1 MKRKGLFTILCIL
14 TIFCFSC
21 KGQMNSN
28 EEKDE
33 KIYLSIKYHSDR
45 GYQIPGQVTIEYG
58 SILTAEHLPELY
70 NYDNAYV
77 FRGWYTDKN
86 FNENRRV
93 QIGYKITANLD
104 LYAKWEAKEEEII
117 TYYTVRFD
125 TRVYGYISGSQSQI
139 VQEGG
144 YAYIPETPV
153 PYTEYSEYIFD
164 GWYTDEEC
172 TNPFNFNSPI
182 TSNMTLYA
190 KWKLNITHNEYT
202 VQFNTLGYGYMQ
214 DSCYSQIVQAGGYA
228 YIPETPIPYTE
239 YSEYI
244 FDGWYTDEECSNS
257 FDFNS
262 PITSNITLYAKW
274 KSDMSSVKISLA
286 ESSDIS
292 ISKSTNDSFIM
303 LTVLSGENTNFIW
316 RIDGINQE
324 EASNSLII
332 DTRNLTRGTHAVSVV
347 VILSDNSY
355 KSAMIYITVEE

>member
-1 MKRKGLFTILCIL
+1 MKTKGLFTIFCIL
-14 TIFCFSC
+14 AIFCFSC

-28 EEKDE
+28 EEKEE
-33 KIYLSIKYHSDR
+33 KIYLSIKYHSDH
-45 GYQIPGQVTIEYG
+45 GYQIPEQVTIEYG
-58 SILTAEHLPELY
+58 SILTVEHLPELY
-70 NYDNAYV
+70 NYDDSYV

-86 FNENRRV
+86 FNENSRV
-93 QIGYKITANLD
+93 QIGYKITTNLD
-104 LYAKWEAKEEEII
+104 LYAKWEAKGEETI

-125 TRVYGYISGSQSQI
+125 TRGYGYISGSQSQI
-139 VQEGG
+139 VQECG

-164 GWYTDEEC
+164 GWY
-172 TNPFNFNSPI
+172 I
-182 TSNMTLYA
+182 
-190 KWKLNITHNEYT
+190 
-202 VQFNTLGYGYMQ
+202 
-214 DSCYSQIVQAGGYA
+214 
-228 YIPETPIPYTE
+228 
-239 YSEYI
+239 
-244 FDGWYTDEECSNS
+244 DEECSNS

-292 ISKSTNDSFIM
+292 ISKSTNDSIIM
-303 LTVLSGENTNFIW
+303 LTVMSGENTNFIW

>member
-28 EEKDE
+28 EE
-33 KIYLSIKYHSDR
+33 
-45 GYQIPGQVTIEYG
+45 
-58 SILTAEHLPELY
+58 
-70 NYDNAYV
+70 
-77 FRGWYTDKN
+77 
-86 FNENRRV
+86 
-93 QIGYKITANLD
+93 
-104 LYAKWEAKEEEII
+104 EEII
-117 TYYTVRFD
+117 TYYTVWFD

-139 VQEGG
+139 VQE
-144 YAYIPETPV
+144 
-153 PYTEYSEYIFD
+153 
-164 GWYTDEEC
+164 
-172 TNPFNFNSPI
+172 
-182 TSNMTLYA
+182 
-190 KWKLNITHNEYT
+190 
-202 VQFNTLGYGYMQ
+202 
-214 DSCYSQIVQAGGYA
+214 GGYA

-244 FDGWYTDEECSNS
+244 FDGWYTDEECSNP

-274 KSDMSSVKISLA
+274 KSDMASVKISFA

-292 ISKSTNDSFIM
+292 ISKSTNDSFITLM
-303 LTVLSGENTNFIW
+303 VLTSENNNFIW
-316 RIDGINQE
+316 RIDGIKQE
-324 EASNSLII
+324 EATNSLII